1 MLNVPA
7 CLDVDTCEYNAYF
20 TQSIHVHRS
29 LILDMTCL
37 EAHKT
42 LVLNLLANEG
52 RVSESAP
59 KIGEL
64 IHLVDRF
71 EPKNHSL
78 YYNIALPFARLVSVV
93 LYYMC
98 ICWWVWFC
106 TMCVYAGGCGS
117 VLHMCV
123 YMVGVV
129 LYYVCICW

>member
-1 MLNVPA
+1 M
-7 CLDVDTCEYNAYF
+7 Y
-20 TQSIHVHRS
+20 VHRS

-93 LYYMC
+93 LYY
-98 ICWWVWFC
+98 VC
-106 TMCVYAGGCGS
+106 T
-117 VLHMCV
+117 
-123 YMVGVV
+123 YMLVGVV
-129 LYYVCICW
+129 LYYVCVYVYADGCGSVLCVYMLVGVVL